1 MGNRNIPRIF
11 GNATQ
16 IFDVMAV
23 MTYDPWLAVVYLPF
37 FYPLNGRSSGSNSLS
52 YCGTVVRTICLAG
65 NFQQHIFW
73 GYPLTYSTNTK
84 MEFQVF
90 WYVWPY
96 FLGIFPEKK
105 IGLKNIGR
113 TSARWHGSTE
123 MNDPSELRPACLLWL
138 PPRPAHSQGH
148 ASNLRFWR
156 GNHASNWGIPYIQYI
171 PIYPIYIYIFILY
184 NCICVYLYNL

>member
-37 FYPLNGRSSGSNSLS
+37 FYPLNGRSSGSNSVS
-52 YCGTVVRTICLAG
+52 YCCTVVRTICLAG

-105 IGLKNIGR
+105 SAWKISAAHLLGDMAPQSWTIHRSCVLLAFCDCRQGRHIHRDMQATWDSDVEITLVTEVYRISNIY
-113 TSARWHGSTE
+113 
-123 MNDPSELRPACLLWL
+123 
-138 PPRPAHSQGH
+138 Q
-148 ASNLRFWR
+148 
-156 GNHASNWGIPYIQYI
+156 YIQY
-171 PIYPIYIYIFILY
+171 IYIYIFI
-184 NCICVYLYNL
+184 V